1 MEGKMKHKKILV
13 VLVLFLAAFI
23 GGRALADNS
32 QWRGAPNMAHIRSII
47 DQLGS
52 KLTVQSYTISTLT
65 RQSADYQ
72 SQLAV
77 SQQSVVTLQGQ
88 VRDLNQQ
95 LNQAEINKKLAIQ
108 QTIND
113 MNHKI
118 DVANNQVTLAQKSL
132 SNVQGQLKIANEKAN
147 DLQLQLAKAQQQYS
161 DEKGQNAD
169 LTKQLDNAMQSVNA
183 LDQHAQEVL
192 NQHQ

>member
-32 QWRGAPNMAHIRSII
+32 QWRGAPNMVHIRSII

-72 SQLAV
+72 SQLAS
-77 SQQSVVTLQGQ
+77 SQQSVASLQSQ
-88 VRDLNQQ
+88 MRVLNQQ
-95 LNQAEINKKLAIQ
+95 L
-108 QTIND
+108 
-113 MNHKI
+113 
-118 DVANNQVTLAQKSL
+118 
-132 SNVQGQLKIANEKAN
+132 
-147 DLQLQLAKAQQQYS
+147 DLF
-161 DEKGQNAD
+161 
-169 LTKQLDNAMQSVNA
+169 
-183 LDQHAQEVL
+183 VL
-192 NQHQ
+192 N

>member
-52 KLTVQSYTISTLT
+52 KLTVQSNTISTLT

-72 SQLAV
+72 SQLAS
-77 SQQSVVTLQGQ
+77 SQQLVTTLQSQ
-88 VRDLNQQ
+88 IRVLNQQ
-95 LNQAEINKKLAIQ
+95 LNQAEMNKKLAIQ

-113 MNHKI
+113 MNRKI
-118 DVANNQVTLAQKSL
+118 DIANNQVTLAQKSL

-161 DEKGQNAD
+161 DEKGQNAE

>member
-13 VLVLFLAAFI
+13 VLILFLAAFI

-72 SQLAV
+72 SQLAA
-77 SQQSVVTLQGQ
+77 SQQLVATLQSRI
-88 VRDLNQQ
+88 RDLNQQ
-95 LNQAEINKKLAIQ
+95 LNQAEMNKKLAIQ

-113 MNHKI
+113 MNRKI
-118 DVANNQVTLAQKSL
+118 DIANNQVTLAQNRS
-132 SNVQGQLKIANEKAN
+132 VT
-147 DLQLQLAKAQQQYS
+147 Y
-161 DEKGQNAD
+161 KGNS
-169 LTKQLDNAMQSVNA
+169 K
-183 LDQHAQEVL
+183 
-192 NQHQ
+192 

>member
-32 QWRGAPNMAHIRSII
+32 QWRGAPNMVHIRSII

-52 KLTVQSYTISTLT
+52 KLTVQSNTISTLT

-72 SQLAV
+72 SQLAA
-77 SQQSVVTLQGQ
+77 SQQLVTTLQSQ
-88 VRDLNQQ
+88 IRVLNQQ
-95 LNQAEINKKLAIQ
+95 LDQAEMNKKLAIQ

-113 MNHKI
+113 MNRKI
-118 DVANNQVTLAQKSL
+118 DIANNQVALAQKSL

-161 DEKGQNAD
+161 DEKGQNAE

>member
-32 QWRGAPNMAHIRSII
+32 QWRGAPNIAHIRSII

-147 DLQLQLAKAQQQYS
+147 DLQLQLAKVQQQYS

>member
-1 MEGKMKHKKILV
+1 MEGKMKHKKILI

-52 KLTVQSYTISTLT
+52 KLTVQSNTISTLT

-72 SQLAV
+72 SQLAS
-77 SQQSVVTLQGQ
+77 SQQLVTTLQSQ
-88 VRDLNQQ
+88 IRVLNQQ
-95 LNQAEINKKLAIQ
+95 LDQAEMNKKLAIQ

-113 MNHKI
+113 MNRKI
-118 DVANNQVTLAQKSL
+118 DAANNQVTLAQKSL

-147 DLQLQLAKAQQQYS
+147 GLQLQLAKAQQQYS
-161 DEKGQNAD
+161 DEKGQNAE